1 MVILKSA
8 RSSEAQQK
16 NIIGG
21 QNCRNFNLV
30 PKILSAE
37 IFCLPKILSAEILS
51 DKVFIMCRTDRV
63 ESDNLR
69 VTLAEVIDDFI
80 PATVIYGRL

>member
-1 MVILKSA
+1 MFSDFHHTRLLITD
-8 RSSEAQQK
+8 
-16 NIIGG
+16 
-21 QNCRNFNLV
+21 
-30 PKILSAE
+30 
-37 IFCLPKILSAEILS
+37 EILFNTIS
-51 DKVFIMCRTDRV
+51 PEIVHCALHALIFGTDFRNYYRDIIREHYEQIIMCYDRV